1 MVTLGSGPF
10 EGTVRGT
17 SFAGNTREYLL
28 DSALGPI
35 KAETDAAL
43 TPHSI
48 GDRLAFDLP
57 VEKAASLSV
66 FN

>member
-10 EGTVRGT
+10 QGTVRGT
-17 SFAGNTREYLL
+17 SFAGNSREYLL
-28 DSALGPI
+28 DTPLGPI

-43 TPHSI
+43 TSHAI
-48 GDRLAFDLP
+48 GDTLAFDLP
-57 VEKAASLSV
+57 VEKAASLKV